1 MKKTATSQ
9 PLRRRLGCSNFA
21 HTFAGCMPH
30 DKSMLRSGGGPNL
43 GIVTAYNDLLS
54 AHQPFERFPE
64 IIREAAR
71 EVGAVAQVGGG
82 VPAMCDG
89 ITQGEPGMEL
99 SLFSRDVIALSTA
112 LALCHNV
119 FDGVICLGTCDKI
132 IPGLILGA
140 LSFAHL
146 PIIFIPAGP
155 MPSGLPNDE
164 KSHIRQLFAEGKVG
178 RDALLEAEAQSYH
191 SPGTCTFYGTS
202 NTNQMMMEFMGLH
215 LPGSSFVNPNT
226 PLRDALTREATH
238 RLADLTALGKS
249 YIPLWQVLDE
259 KAFVN
264 GIVGLLTT
272 GGSTNLSI
280 HLIAMAAAAGI
291 RLTWKDIA
299 DIADCVPL
307 LTRLYPNG
315 KADVNHFHAA
325 GGTGFLIRTLLNHGL
340 LHRDVTTAWGMS
352 FDHFT
357 QEPFL
362 DPSGT
367 ISWRPAPEASSD
379 ENVLRPAT
387 KPFQETG
394 GLCLLEGPLGQA
406 IVKIS
411 ALPKE
416 RWCVEA
422 PARVFDTQEQVKEA
436 FSKGTFT
443 SDVAVVVRFQGPKAN
458 GIPELHA
465 LMPILGILQD
475 RGHTVLL
482 ITDGR
487 LSGASGRVPA
497 ALHVTPEAIIQD
509 SPLSKVRD
517 GDIIRIDAPAGRLE
531 IVGISEADFL
541 ARPSA
546 LPAVPTHHF
555 GSGRELFGS
564 FRACVSSAAEGG
576 FSFGPEWFKG
586 EQKS

>member
-1 MKKTATSQ
+1 
-9 PLRRRLGCSNFA
+9 
-21 HTFAGCMPH
+21 
-30 DKSMLRSGGGPNL
+30 
-43 GIVTAYNDLLS
+43 
-54 AHQPFERFPE
+54 
-64 IIREAAR
+64 
-71 EVGAVAQVGGG
+71 
-82 VPAMCDG
+82 
-89 ITQGEPGMEL
+89 
-99 SLFSRDVIALSTA
+99 
-112 LALCHNV
+112 
-119 FDGVICLGTCDKI
+119 
-132 IPGLILGA
+132 
-140 LSFAHL
+140 
-146 PIIFIPAGP
+146 
-155 MPSGLPNDE
+155 
-164 KSHIRQLFAEGKVG
+164 
-178 RDALLEAEAQSYH
+178 
-191 SPGTCTFYGTS
+191 
-202 NTNQMMMEFMGLH
+202 
-215 LPGSSFVNPNT
+215 
-226 PLRDALTREATH
+226 
-238 RLADLTALGKS
+238 
-249 YIPLWQVLDE
+249 
-259 KAFVN
+259 
-264 GIVGLLTT
+264 
-272 GGSTNLSI
+272 
-280 HLIAMAAAAGI
+280 
-291 RLTWKDIA
+291 
-299 DIADCVPL
+299 
-307 LTRLYPNG
+307 
-315 KADVNHFHAA
+315 
-325 GGTGFLIRTLLNHGL
+325 
-340 LHRDVTTAWGMS
+340 VTTAWGMS